1 MRRHRGDSPS
11 GFSLVEVVLAMGIV
25 SFSVLATVALLS
37 VGNDTSKKSRDEA
50 FAARIAANEFEQLRS
65 FGAARFADTIA
76 GDYDEFFDSNL
87 AEVPATQKANAVYQ
101 LRIAFVNPAPS
112 GAADILVN
120 AEVRYPANA
129 PEANQGVYHYT
140 SLMNS
145 PKP

>member
-1 MRRHRGDSPS
+1 MSRQQGDSLP

-37 VGNDTSKKSRDEA
+37 VGNDTNKKARDEA
-50 FAARIAANEFEQLRS
+50 FAARIAANEFEQIRS
-65 FGAARFADTIA
+65 FGAVRFADTISK
-76 GDYDEFFDSNL
+76 DYDEFFDANVS
-87 AEVPATQKANAVYQ
+87 EVPAAQKANAVYQ

-140 SLMNS
+140 TLMNI